1 MKAVALVDRQFHEIS
16 APILFKY
23 FRLTIKSVWPKKWE
37 YYNNIPWHYVKVIVV
52 TGAFSVGTVGGWV
65 DFGLLKMIES
75 AKCLQEF

>member
-23 FRLTIKSVWPKKWE
+23 FRLTIKSMRPEKWE
-37 YYNNIPWHYVKVIVV
+37 YYSNFPWHYVKVIVV
-52 TGAFSVGTVGGWV
+52 TGAFGVGTVGGWV
-65 DFGLLKMIES
+65 RVGLLKMIES